1 MHTTIICFML
11 SAFFWFNSYLS
22 SSSLVTL
29 ISFGLAFIPIG
40 IHNVTLNTIIQTLV
54 SEEMIGRVFA
64 IVGSLSALFLPIGS
78 LLGGY
83 LSTFIDI
90 RSIYGLGGLAI
101 LFISIYWLITPK
113 LRTLPAPAHVTEEH
127 RAKEHNFN

>member
-1 MHTTIICFML
+1 M
-11 SAFFWFNSYLS
+11 
-22 SSSLVTL
+22 
-29 ISFGLAFIPIG
+29 
-40 IHNVTLNTIIQTLV
+40 TLNTIIQTLV